1 MVKEIERA
9 GIPVVH
15 ICTVTPISMTVGAN
29 RIVPAVAIP
38 HPLGNPALDK
48 EEEKKGKYIRRERY
62 AGACSRTFYVG
73 ENVERSDIKANFKHG
88 ILKLSVPKMEEKKA
102 VEDHNYIS
110 IDG

>member
-48 EEEKKGKYIRRERY
+48 EEEKKLRRQI
-62 AGACSRTFYVG
+62 
-73 ENVERSDIKANFKHG
+73 VEKA
-88 ILKLSVPKMEEKKA
+88 LKASTTEV
-102 VEDHNYIS
+102 
-110 IDG
+110 DGQTIFE

>member
-48 EEEKKGKYIRRERY
+48 EEEKKFRRQI
-62 AGACSRTFYVG
+62 
-73 ENVERSDIKANFKHG
+73 VEKAW
-88 ILKLSVPKMEEKKA
+88 KA
-102 VEDHNYIS
+102 LTTEV
-110 IDG
+110 DGQTIFE